1 MKVYLAGPDVFRP
14 DAAAWM
20 DAARAI
26 CRRHGHEPLTPLD
39 HDETEPARIFQ
50 ANLGLIRQAQAVVA
64 NLDPFRGAEPDS
76 GTCFEIGYA
85 HALGKTVWGYV
96 ACLEPLRVRVHRF
109 DQGDPDETADSQGLA
124 IENFGLPLNL
134 MLAVP
139 AQIVA
144 GGLEECLRALNG
156 GQAGAAEP
164 AAAPPAMP
172 ADPLVRAAQ
181 ESAMRY
187 LRWVEEGRIV
197 DPHPIATV
205 ADQYQVKQEA
215 VLRWIAAWLQTPTAT
230 TADYRPDDVVRQMK
244 IGGRQYRRL

>member
-50 ANLGLIRQAQAVVA
+50 ANLDLLRQAQVVVA

-85 HALGKTVWGYV
+85 LALGKRVCGYV
-96 ACLEPLRVRVHRF
+96 ARLEPLRARVHRF
-109 DQGDPDETADSQGLA
+109 DQGDPDSPVDSRGLA

-139 AQIVA
+139 AQIVE
-144 GGLEECLRALNG
+144 GGLEDCLRALAG
-156 GQAGAAEP
+156 DAQA

-197 DPHPIATV
+197 DPHPVATV
-205 ADQYQVKQEA
+205 AEQYQVKPEA
-215 VLRWIAAWLQTPTAT
+215 VLRWIAAWAGTPTAT
-230 TADYRPDDVVRQMK
+230 TADYRPDDVARQMK